1 MHLYNVDITMLIKII
16 YEDHQYS
23 KKKVDKD
30 FEEIVT
36 GERLTAFE
44 ALLLG
49 VILVKKN
56 DAGLKAKGFACLD
69 QFGLIKSDEMVAMT
83 KAGKAFWTV
92 IRRLLNS

>member
-1 MHLYNVDITMLIKII
+1 MIWKRITEKVDQNKQKAIII

-23 KKKVDKD
+23 KKKIED
-30 FEEIVT
+30 FEDIVT

-49 VILVKKN
+49 VILVKRS

-69 QFGLIKSDEMVAMT
+69 EF
-83 KAGKAFWTV
+83 
-92 IRRLLNS
+92 